1 MLPFLDPI
9 VLNNVACNFAT
20 LGEVEESLGHLEQA
34 VEHGMIN
41 SVWMRND
48 EDLVS
53 LRDNPRY
60 AALLQRVEEKEIQ
73 NRVDA

>member
-1 MLPFLDPI
+1 
-9 VLNNVACNFAT
+9 
-20 LGEVEESLGHLEQA
+20 
-34 VEHGMIN
+34 MIN
-41 SVWMRND
+41 SDWMRND

-60 AALLQRVEEKEIQ
+60 AALLQRVEEKEFQ